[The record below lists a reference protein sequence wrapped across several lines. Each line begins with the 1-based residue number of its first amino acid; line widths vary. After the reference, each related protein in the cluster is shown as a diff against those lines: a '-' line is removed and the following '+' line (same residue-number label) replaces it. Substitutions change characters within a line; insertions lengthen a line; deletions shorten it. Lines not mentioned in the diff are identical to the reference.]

1 MHDVRLDKLADVLV
15 NYSAELQPGE
25 KALINGTTETLPLAQ
40 AVARS
45 VLSAG
50 GHPYIRVTL
59 PELNEYL
66 VKNGSDDQL
75 RHVPRA
81 MVEAYAEADKTF
93 NLATPSNL
101 PRLLGAVS
109 ADRRGAFFQ
118 GQQAFR
124 DKLRAMGATA
134 GRRDDGPCSGCSNA
148 VITAYPTIVG
158 AEHVGMTL
166 REYEDFVFDACL
178 PDPEDPVGY
187 WRAFHEKQQQLVDA
201 LNGTSALR
209 VVAEDTDF
217 RLSIAGRSFV
227 NASGQSNMPDGEIFV
242 GPIEGSFEGRVA
254 FSLPTFW
261 EGKRIEGMRLEFKK
275 GRVVKASA
283 AVNDAALEAALSTD
297 EGARNVGE
305 FAIGTNRGI
314 REPIGDCLFD
324 EKVAGT
330 FHIAL
335 GAGLA
340 GNTNVSMIHWDVVSD
355 LRQGGEIYADDRL
368 IYRDGEFLI

>member
-1 MHDVRLDKLADVLV
+1 LDKLAHVLV
-15 NYSAELQPGE
+15 DYSARLQPRE
-25 KALINGTTETLPLAQ
+25 KALIVGTTETLPLAQ
-40 AVARS
+40 AVARR
-45 VLSAG
+45 VLTAG

-81 MVEAYAEADKTF
+81 MVEAHAEADKTF

-109 ADRRGAFFQ
+109 DDRRGAFLQ
-118 GQQAFR
+118 GQRAFR
-124 DKLRAMGATA
+124 DKLQAQRAAA
-134 GRRDDGPCSGCSNA
+134 GRRDDGPCSGCGNA
-148 VITAYPTIVG
+148 VIAAYPTIVA
-158 AEHVGMTL
+158 AERVGMTL
-166 REYEDFVFDACL
+166 SEYEDFVFGACL

-187 WRAFHEKQQQLVDA
+187 WRAFHAKQEHLVSA
-201 LNGTSALR
+201 LAGTSTLR
-209 VVAEDTDF
+209 VVAEGTDF
-217 RLSIAGRSFV
+217 HLSIAGRSFV
-227 NASGQSNMPDGEIFV
+227 NASGESNMPDGEIFV
-242 GPIEGSFEGRVA
+242 GPVEGSLEGRVA
-254 FSLPTFW
+254 FSLPAFW
-261 EGKRIEGMRLEFKK
+261 NSVRIEGIRLEFRTGK
-275 GRVVKASA
+275 VVRA
-283 AVNDAALEAALSTD
+283 AATVNDAALQSALSID
-297 EGARNVGE
+297 EGARSVGE

-314 REPIGDCLFD
+314 HEPIGDCLFD

-335 GAGLA
+335 GGGLA
-340 GNTNVSMIHWDVVSD
+340 GNTNTSMIHWDLVSD